1 MRFPG
6 EREQEFVSILPFT
19 PANRNNL
26 IGWMAGRSDGDKY
39 GTLRTYRFPKT
50 RFVDGPLQVQAR
62 IDQDPQLSS
71 QLTLW
76 NQQGSTVIRGNLL
89 VIPLE
94 DTLLFAEPIY
104 LQAERSPMPEL
115 RLVVLATQDRLA
127 YAARFPD
134 AMAQLLEGRGGAAP
148 APGPPTAGE
157 SLSEPRST
165 DLRSLIDRAN
175 QALNEYRRLT
185 SEGKLGDAGA
195 KLEDLKN
202 ILQEMNRST
211 PLK

>member
-1 MRFPG
+1 
-6 EREQEFVSILPFT
+6 
-19 PANRNNL
+19 
-26 IGWMAGRSDGDKY
+26 
-39 GTLRTYRFPKT
+39 
-50 RFVDGPLQVQAR
+50 
-62 IDQDPQLSS
+62 
-71 QLTLW
+71 
-76 NQQGSTVIRGNLL
+76 
-89 VIPLE
+89 
-94 DTLLFAEPIY
+94 
-104 LQAERSPMPEL
+104 MPEL

-148 APGPPTAGE
+148 APGPPTAAE

-165 DLRSLIDRAN
+165 DSRSLIDRAN
-175 QALNEYRRLT
+175 RALNEYRRLT

-211 PLK
+211 SLK

>member
-1 MRFPG
+1 
-6 EREQEFVSILPFT
+6 
-19 PANRNNL
+19 
-26 IGWMAGRSDGDKY
+26 
-39 GTLRTYRFPKT
+39 
-50 RFVDGPLQVQAR
+50 
-62 IDQDPQLSS
+62 
-71 QLTLW
+71 
-76 NQQGSTVIRGNLL
+76 
-89 VIPLE
+89 
-94 DTLLFAEPIY
+94 
-104 LQAERSPMPEL
+104 MPEL

-134 AMAQLLEGRGGAAP
+134 AMAQLLEGRGGPAP
-148 APGPPTAGE
+148 APGARPSTAPE
-157 SLSEPRST
+157 SLPEPRST
-165 DLRSLIDRAN
+165 DLRSFIDRAN

>member
-1 MRFPG
+1 MADAIEPFSVLMRFPG
-6 EREQEFVSILPFT
+6 DKALEFVSRLPFT

-26 IGWMAGRSDGDKY
+26 IGWIAGRSDGAQY

-50 RFVDGPLQVQAR
+50 RFVDGPLQIQAR

-94 DTLLFAEPIY
+94 DTLLFIEPIY

-127 YAARFPD
+127 YAARFPE
-134 AMAQLLEGRGGAAP
+134 ALRSLLEGRTP
-148 APGPPTAGE
+148 
-157 SLSEPRST
+157 SLSPQPEPRSAT
-165 DLRSLIDRAN
+165 TQTEPTALRPSI
-175 QALNEYRRLT
+175 
-185 SEGKLGDAGA
+185 
-195 KLEDLKN
+195 
-202 ILQEMNRST
+202 
-211 PLK
+211 

>member
-1 MRFPG
+1 DNREDIWTIAQQGKGQQQSQSSASDAIEAFFVLMRFPG
-6 EREQEFVSILPFT
+6 ETSLEFVSILPFT

-26 IGWMAGRSDGDKY
+26 IGWMAGRSDGEKY

-94 DTLLFAEPIY
+94 DTLLFVEPIY

-115 RLVVLATQDRLA
+115 RLVVLATQDHLA
-127 YAARFPD
+127 YGTRFSD
-134 AMAQLLEGRGGAAP
+134 ALTQLLEGRGG
-148 APGPPTAGE
+148 
-157 SLSEPRST
+157 
-165 DLRSLIDRAN
+165 
-175 QALNEYRRLT
+175 
-185 SEGKLGDAGA
+185 
-195 KLEDLKN
+195 
-202 ILQEMNRST
+202 
-211 PLK
+211 